1 MTFTLN
7 ATPTSCERC
16 GYNAQFNW
24 EGVNVCGMGCYELI
38 MLTRPDAKGAQVELG
53 LRRLLGDSVQGVQDA
68 IGNAIKEGESIRI
81 PAVTY
86 SRYYPHQDTWVIELN
101 RYHRDNLIWLFNA
114 IGYPHGNGVEPFT
127 MANSGDWAGEIP
139 NMLCKPGKDCVLDK
153 DDRPNRSLEDL
164 KTSVQFWA
172 KYKDDK

>member
-24 EGVNVCGMGCYELI
+24 EGVNVCGMGCYEILMI
-38 MLTRPDAKGAQVELG
+38 QRANLG
-53 LRRLLGDSVQGVQDA
+53 PEWTKISIQKLLGDSVQGVQDTLD
-68 IGNAIKEGESIRI
+68 NAIKEGESIKL

-86 SRYYPHQDTWVIELN
+86 SRYYPKSDSWVIELN

-127 MANSGDWAGEIP
+127 MANSGDWVGEIP
-139 NMLCKPGKDCVLDK
+139 NMLSKPGKDCVLEEG
-153 DDRPNRSLEDL
+153 DRPNRTIEELR
-164 KTSVQFWA
+164 TSVGFWL